1 MEEESGESRELSR
14 VEDVE
19 DSLEDKRTS
28 GSMILRIASVQRRLA
43 ALHRV
48 YGREG
53 SCEREH

>member
-19 DSLEDKRTS
+19 DERTP
-28 GSMILRIASVQRRLA
+28 GSMILRIAPMQRRLA